1 MKLPDPE
8 TYPLLSKVTD
18 PAGLRKLSVE
28 DLTVLAKEVRS
39 FLLHTVSQTSGHLA
53 SGLGVVELTIALHY
67 VYNTPF
73 DNLVWDVGHQAYPH
87 KILTGRAGFMD
98 TIRKLWGLHS
108 FPWRGESPYDTA
120 SVGHASTSIG
130 IALGMAVAADREG
143 LGRKTCAVIGDG
155 AMTGGMAFEALN
167 HAGSLGESLLVVLND
182 NEMSISEPVG
192 ALSKYLSYILSNAN
206 YNSIVRSGK
215 NFLKNFPFLQRIA
228 IKGHEYLKGMILPGT
243 LFEELGF
250 NYVGPVNGHD
260 PEALVTTLRNMRN
273 LPGPQLLHVVTRKG
287 MGYEPAENDPT
298 KYHGVPKFSLD
309 EGVSSS
315 SRETYASVFGR
326 FLCESAEKDPG
337 FCAIT
342 PAMCEGSG
350 MKDFSEKYPK
360 QFFDV
365 AIAEQH
371 AVTFAAGLA
380 AGGMKPVVCVY
391 STFLQRAYD
400 QIVHDV
406 ALPDLPVVIA
416 VDHAGIVG
424 PDGPTHQGVFD
435 ISFLLP
441 IPNMVIM
448 APGLIGDFRPMLDAA
463 LSYARP
469 VAVRYPKG
477 PGNERSAESEALLE
491 ARKMLGIEPLK
502 AEGSAASLESSGAD
516 GSGAPGSDGLSEFRK
531 GASGVPAETIGI
543 IEDRLRKEIH
553 FARAR
558 IVRIGKAGA
567 DTAILAFG
575 ALLPFAMAA
584 GKGTGAFVVDMRFI
598 KPLDEELLRA
608 LVDAGVRY
616 FVTAEDG
623 VETGGI
629 GEHAARLLGS
639 ISDDVKVRTIA
650 LPDEFI
656 RQGTS
661 DELYRLY
668 GLDSAGILLKTEEF
682 VRKERS
688 LRRIRDEAAKEPHGE
703 NHQEI
708 RHDAPKSGAGGARPR
723 ERAREHA

>member
-1 MKLPDPE
+1 MKLPDPKAW
-8 TYPLLSKVTD
+8 PLLSRVTD
-18 PAGLRKLSVE
+18 PAELRKLSIE
-28 DLTVLAKEVRS
+28 ELTVLARELRD
-39 FLLHTVSQTSGHLA
+39 FLLHSVSQTSGHLA

-67 VYNTPF
+67 VYDTPF
-73 DNLVWDVGHQAYPH
+73 DNIVWDVGHQAYPH
-87 KILTGRAGFMD
+87 KILTGRAGLMD
-98 TIRKLWGLHS
+98 TIRKLCGLHS
-108 FPWRGESPYDTA
+108 FPWRGESPYDTV

-130 IALGMAVAADREG
+130 VALGMAVAAAREG
-143 LGRKTCAVIGDG
+143 KGRKTCAVIGDG

-167 HAGSLGESLLVVLND
+167 HAGSLGENLLVVLND

-206 YNSIVRSGK
+206 FNSIVRGGRD
-215 NFLKNFPFLQRIA
+215 LLRNFPFLQRIA

-243 LFEELGF
+243 LFEEFGF

-260 PEALVTTLRNMRN
+260 PEALVTTLRNMRS

-298 KYHGVPKFSLD
+298 KYHGVPKFSLE
-309 EGVSSS
+309 EGVSSTK
-315 SRETYASVFGR
+315 RETFASVFGR
-326 FLCESAEKDPG
+326 FLCESAKKDRS

-342 PAMCEGSG
+342 PAMRDGSG
-350 MKDFSEKYPK
+350 MREFAEKFPK
-360 QFFDV
+360 QYFDV

-371 AVTFAAGLA
+371 SVTFAAGLA
-380 AGGMKPVVCVY
+380 AGGMRPVVCVY

-463 LSYARP
+463 LSWGRP

-477 PGNERSAESEALLE
+477 PGNEPSAETTALSE
-491 ARKMLGIEPLK
+491 ARKTLGISPDAAVPELSDFTK
-502 AEGSAASLESSGAD
+502 ALSADAA
-516 GSGAPGSDGLSEFRK
+516 A
-531 GASGVPAETIGI
+531 AVPVL
-543 IEDRLRKEIH
+543 EDRLKDEIRLGRGKI
-553 FARAR
+553 ALSGRA
-558 IVRIGKAGA
+558 GT

-575 ALLPFAMAA
+575 ALLPFALAA
-584 GKGTGAFVVDMRFI
+584 AKGTGAFVIDMRSI
-598 KPLDEELLRA
+598 KPLDEELLGA
-608 LVDAGVRY
+608 LVKAGVRY
-616 FVTAEDG
+616 FITAEDG

-629 GEHAARLLGS
+629 GEYTARHLATV
-639 ISDDVKVRTIA
+639 SDEVRVRTVA

-668 GLDSAGILLKTEEF
+668 GLDSAGILLKSAEF

-688 LRRIRDEAAKEPHGE
+688 LRRLK
-703 NHQEI
+703 
-708 RHDAPKSGAGGARPR
+708 DAEKSEGSASGSARG
-723 ERAREHA
+723 